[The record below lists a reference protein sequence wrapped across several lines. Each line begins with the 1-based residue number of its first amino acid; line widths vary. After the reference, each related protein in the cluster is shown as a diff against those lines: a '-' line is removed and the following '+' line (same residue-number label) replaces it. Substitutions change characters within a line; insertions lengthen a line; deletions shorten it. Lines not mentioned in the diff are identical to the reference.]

1 MPVTE
6 PPRAQISVGIPA
18 YNEIESLPELHRR
31 LTNVMEELGADWE
44 MVVSDN
50 LSEDGTRDYL
60 RGLCARDP
68 HVRAVLLSRNFGVAN
83 AHLAVLEHTSGEWT
97 VLMDA
102 DLQDEPEAIP
112 QMLERARDGF
122 DVVYA
127 IRARRP
133 EPLPMRLATS
143 AFYRLV
149 GRYSSVPQPPN
160 AGPFCVMSRRVV
172 DAVTAL
178 SERNVFFPGLRAY
191 VGFRQTG
198 VPIERPPRANGTP
211 RLGFRERIRHGL
223 DGVFA
228 FSNAPL
234 RAAAWAGIAVAGLAA
249 LLEVF
254 FVSAKLF
261 SNMDIPFGF
270 TSLIS
275 AILFLGGV
283 QLFTLGV
290 LGQYLG
296 RVYDETKGRP
306 RYLVEDFVN
315 FPGDSGP

>member
-1 MPVTE
+1 MTE
-6 PPRAQISVGIPA
+6 RPRAQISVGIPA
-18 YNEIESLPELHRR
+18 YNEIDSLPELHRR
-31 LTNVMEELGADWE
+31 LTTVMDGIGADWE

-50 LSEDGTRDYL
+50 LSDDGTRDYL

-68 HVRAVLLSRNFGVAN
+68 RVRAVLLSRNFGLAN

-112 QMLERARDGF
+112 QMLERAREGF

-133 EPLPMRLATS
+133 ERLPMRLATA
-143 AFYRLV
+143 AFYKLV

-191 VGFRQTG
+191 VGFKQTG
-198 VPIERPPRANGTP
+198 VPLERPPRASGTA
-211 RLGFRERIRHGL
+211 RLAFRDRIRHGL

-234 RAAAWAGIAVAGLAA
+234 RAAAWAGMVVAGFAA

-254 FVSAKLF
+254 FVAAKLF
-261 SNMDIPFGF
+261 SNSNIPFGF

-275 AILFLGGV
+275 AVLFLGGV

-296 RVYDETKGRP
+296 RVYDETKRRP

-315 FPGDSGP
+315 FPQGDVGP